1 MIFTCER
8 NVLLKE
14 VAIAQEIIASKNA
27 TSILSNMYLD
37 AKEEILSIKST
48 DLKVNFETTVPVN
61 VEEAGSMTVF
71 GDKFLSILNAVPEG
85 ELRFGQTDTRIDIIP
100 KESDADETRNEKS
113 DKKKNKK
120 FKFQLKGIIAENFP
134 EFPTANE
141 DSFFE
146 IPVKD
151 FKEMV
156 TQTIFSVSDD
166 ETRYYMTGV
175 FFEKS
180 EDKLIMVATDG
191 RRLAYIARETNSA
204 VPDFNGVI
212 IPPKIL
218 TIISKHAG
226 DEGLLA
232 ISVSGKN
239 IFIRFGSYNLSS
251 VLIEGTFPNYRRV
264 IPESQNFTVIIDRIK
279 LLSAIRRV
287 SLLAEGNSRKIYLKL
302 MNKLASV
309 EIEENEF
316 GMAQEDIDCQ
326 YEGPEFSIALNY
338 RYLEEPFKVMNENDV
353 CIQFVNANK
362 AITICPEPENIF
374 FHVVMPMQI

>member
-27 TSILSNMYLD
+27 TSILSNMYLEV
-37 AKEEILSIKST
+37 KEAILSIKST

-61 VEEAGSMTVF
+61 VEESGSMTVF

-100 KESDADETRNEKS
+100 KESDNEIKS
-113 DKKKNKK
+113 EDKDKKKNKK
-120 FKFQLKGIIAENFP
+120 FKFQLKGIVAENFP
-134 EFPTANE
+134 EFPTVNE

-191 RRLAYIARETNSA
+191 RRLAYIARETNSS
-204 VPDFNGVI
+204 VPDFSGVI

-218 TIISKHAG
+218 SIIGKHAG

-232 ISVSGKN
+232 ISVTEKN

-251 VLIEGTFPNYRRV
+251 VLIEGIFPNYRRV
-264 IPESQNFTVIIDRIK
+264 IPESQDFTVIIDRMK
-279 LLSAIRRV
+279 LFSAIRRV
-287 SLLAEGNSRKIYLKL
+287 SLLSEGNSRKIYLKL
-302 MNKLASV
+302 ANKLASV

-326 YEGPEFSIALNY
+326 YEGPELSIALNY
-338 RYLEEPFKVMNENDV
+338 RYLEEPFKVMSENDV
-353 CIQFVNANK
+353 CIQFTDVNK
-362 AITICPEPENIF
+362 AITIRPEPENIF
-374 FHVVMPMQI
+374 FHIVMPMQI